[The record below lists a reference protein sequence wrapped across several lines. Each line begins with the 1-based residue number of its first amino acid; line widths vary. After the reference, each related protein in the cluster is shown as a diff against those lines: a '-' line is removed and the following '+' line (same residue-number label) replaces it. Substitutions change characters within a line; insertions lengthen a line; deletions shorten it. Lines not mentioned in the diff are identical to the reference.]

1 MYPPTGTGAVNIT
14 RGDLKRLDE
23 GQYLNDTMIEFGLK
37 CAPPCTWSYVLADV
51 CDRLWLDDVRKTHP
65 EIADQVHEE
74 VTETIEIENRFH
86 RTLIGQGGQGLR
98 DLIARCGGPAD
109 SKAQAGLI
117 RLYVPLYYMRA
128 ESVIDIRSF

>member
-1 MYPPTGTGAVNIT
+1 MSSVFRLLVYPPTGTGAVNIT

-65 EIADQVHEE
+65 EIADQVH
-74 VTETIEIENRFH
+74 VFNSFFYKK
-86 RTLIGQGGQGLR
+86 LS
-98 DLIARCGGPAD
+98 
-109 SKAQAGLI
+109 SKK
-117 RLYVPLYYMRA
+117 LYVLMC
-128 ESVIDIRSF
+128 